1 MNASDV
7 IALRAQHEELRTLMD
22 RCEALADALDAG
34 RIEPFLVLAAVAELR
49 TKLAAHNRFE
59 ERVLP
64 AIEHD
69 DHATEHRVVYEGLEI
84 TRELRET
91 LHRLRRH
98 MATEERYFQEEWPT
112 ACL

>member
-1 MNASDV
+1 MNASDLTE
-7 IALRAQHEELRTLMD
+7 LRAQHEELRTLMD
-22 RCEALADALDAG
+22 HCETLADALDAG
-34 RIEPFLVLAAVAELR
+34 RIEPFLVVAAVAELR

-64 AIEHD
+64 GIEHD
-69 DHATEHRVVYEGLEI
+69 DHATEHRVLYEGLEI

-98 MATEERYFQEEWPT
+98 IAIEERFFQ
-112 ACL
+112 